1 MTDTA
6 TTADVKPD
14 EGTAA
19 TGTTT
24 STTVALPPD
33 AKVEVVD
40 PDAGAKTALDKE
52 RAARKESDRAR
63 KTAEAALVELRQTL
77 ADKEKPAEEVALE
90 NARRE
95 GREEATKTANAALVR
110 AELKAAA
117 TGKVKNP
124 ALALKLVDTSAIE
137 VNVDG
142 EVDSDALNEA
152 ITKLITDYPELAA
165 DGSKFSG
172 TADQG
177 AKDKASR
184 PTQISETELARMK
197 AAGDDAG
204 IVKARAEGRL
214 DDILGIKN

>member
-1 MTDTA
+1 MPDPIIDP
-6 TTADVKPD
+6 DVTPEPTPEPD
-14 EGTAA
+14 PTPTPE
-19 TGTTT
+19 
-24 STTVALPPD
+24 P
-33 AKVEVVD
+33 EID
-40 PDAGAKTALDKE
+40 PDAGAKKALETE
-52 RAARKESDRAR
+52 RNARKESDKAR
-63 KTAEAALVELRQTL
+63 KQAEKDLAALRQQL

-95 GREEATKTANAALVR
+95 GREEATKTANTALVR

-137 VNVDG
+137 VNADG
-142 EVDSDALNEA
+142 EVDSDALNDA

-177 AKDKASR
+177 TKGKESR
-184 PTQISETELARMK
+184 PAQISESELARMK
-197 AAGDDAG
+197 AAGDDEG

-214 DDILGIKN
+214 NDILGIKT